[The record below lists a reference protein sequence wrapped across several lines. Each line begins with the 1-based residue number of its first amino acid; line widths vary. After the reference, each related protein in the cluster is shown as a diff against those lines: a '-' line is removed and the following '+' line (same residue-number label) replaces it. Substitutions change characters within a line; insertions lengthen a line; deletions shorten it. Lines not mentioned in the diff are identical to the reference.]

1 LNEFKNYQYSTFHPN
16 TLLALIF
23 FSVAILLNIII
34 SRLHII
40 LLLLCFLRDPIIHCT
55 NRVSIAFASYY
66 YHCYHR
72 RHTWFPFGRQ
82 KQYTLLMCAARNNR
96 LSVVNFLLDTIDDVG
111 LDAFDTDH
119 QTALHHAAIAG
130 HTHVVRRLVHAG
142 ANTSTTNKVSFYF
155 FIFFY

>member
-1 LNEFKNYQYSTFHPN
+1 MFYWT
-16 TLLALIF
+16 
-23 FSVAILLNIII
+23 II
-34 SRLHII
+34 SCLHII
-40 LLLLCFLRDPIIHCT
+40 LLLYFLRDPIIRVHYT
-55 NRVSIAFASYY
+55 NRFSTAFASYY

-72 RHTWFPFGRQ
+72 HTWFPFGWQ

-96 LSVVNFLLDTIDDVG
+96 LSVVNFRLDTIDDVG

-142 ANTSTTNKVSFYF
+142 ANTSTVVSSNFYKKKKKLLRVLWM
-155 FIFFY
+155 IRSDLVKS